1 MGASV
6 SNLVAILST
15 DFVKLVFIAF
25 LIVVPIAWWAVY
37 KWLEEFAYKT
47 EMSWWVFALSGFSL
61 LLLALLTLSIRTIKT
76 AVANP
81 VKSLRTE

>member
-1 MGASV
+1 M
-6 SNLVAILST
+6 
-15 DFVKLVFIAF
+15 KLVFIAF
-25 LIVVPIAWWAVY
+25 VIAVPIAWWAVY

-47 EMSWWVFALSGFSL
+47 EMSWWVFVLSGFSL

-76 AVANP
+76 ATANP